1 VLLKAKI
8 LVILGTIFVFCFQSV
23 GLAAGR
29 DTVYKIGMQG
39 YGVKEIQEY
48 LHEADLYNGE
58 VNGVFEASTGE
69 AVKKFQRLANL
80 EPDGIV
86 GPHVLNALQNYQHI
100 QSYVKQ
106 YGQPETEDDV
116 QLNVILRYGIRG
128 EDVKIV
134 QYYLKKAGFY
144 NDNIDGAFGDGTLQA
159 VKAFQQSAN
168 LVPDGKVGG
177 QTFKALKEY
186 KALATP
192 VSAATPVTVVS
203 PKNEITT
210 LAIEPVHNGV
220 VSATNNSP
228 QMTSK
233 ETKVVKKDLI
243 KTKQSD
249 TASTIK
255 QDGATLQ
262 RSDSDGINT
271 QMPQKNAEVGAHN
284 LTTFIGLPANWYPIR
299 LEATAYTRY
308 DEGCTDY
315 TYRGNYLRTGM
326 VAVDPKVIPLGTRLF
341 IPGYGYGIADDIG
354 GAIQGYRID
363 LAMDTLAEAYAYGRR
378 HITVYIIDW
387 AATV

>member
-8 LVILGTIFVFCFQSV
+8 LVILGTIFVFFFQSV
-23 GLAAGR
+23 GLAAGK

-48 LHEADLYNGE
+48 LHEADLYIGE

-116 QLNVILRYGIRG
+116 QLNVILRYGTRG

-159 VKAFQQSAN
+159 VKAFQKSAN

-177 QTFKALKEY
+177 QTFKALKGY
-186 KALATP
+186 KALTTSVSVATP
-192 VSAATPVTVVS
+192 N
-203 PKNEITT
+203 NEITA

-220 VSATNNSP
+220 ISATNKSS

-243 KTKQSD
+243 TKQSD
-249 TASTIK
+249 TAFSVK
-255 QDGATLQ
+255 QGGATLQ
-262 RSDSDGINT
+262 RSDSNEINS
-271 QMPQKNAEVGAHN
+271 QMPQKNAEVSAQK
-284 LTTFIGLPANWYPIR
+284 LTAFIGLPANWYPIR

-315 TYRGNYLRTGM
+315 TYRGNYLRPGM